1 MAKSKKSVK
10 STKTTKATE
19 AKTSKVAV
27 KKPAKKAKKIVLKNF
42 KISKEPLP
50 FMTFKITE
58 QTLYWF
64 VMLSLVFCLALWI
77 MNIQIKTSAI
87 IDTINAL

>member
-10 STKTTKATE
+10 STKAAA
-19 AKTSKVAV
+19 AKTAKVV
-27 KKPAKKAKKIVLKNF
+27 TKKPVKKAKKVVLKNF

-50 FMTFKITE
+50 FMTFKVTE

-64 VMLSLVFCLALWI
+64 VMLSLIFCLAVWI
-77 MNIQIKTSAI
+77 LNIQVKTSAI

>member
-10 STKTTKATE
+10 STKATKGAE
-19 AKTSKVAV
+19 VKTSKVVAR
-27 KKPAKKAKKIVLKNF
+27 KPAKKAKKVTLKNF
-42 KISKEPLP
+42 KVSKEPLP
-50 FMTFKITE
+50 FMTFKVTE

-64 VMLSLVFCLALWI
+64 VMLSLIFCLALWI
-77 MNIQIKTSAI
+77 LNIQLKTTAI

>member
-1 MAKSKKSVK
+1 MAKSKKSAK
-10 STKTTKATE
+10 STKAVSAKAT
-19 AKTSKVAV
+19 KVVA
-27 KKPAKKAKKIVLKNF
+27 KKPIKKAKKVVLKNF

-50 FMTFKITE
+50 FMTFKVTE

-64 VMLSLVFCLALWI
+64 VMLSLIFCLALWI
-77 MNIQIKTSAI
+77 LSIQLKTSAI

>member
-10 STKTTKATE
+10 TTKATS
-19 AKTSKVAV
+19 A
-27 KKPAKKAKKIVLKNF
+27 KPAKKAKKVVLKNF
-42 KISKEPLP
+42 KVSKEPLP
-50 FMTFKITE
+50 FMSFKITE

-64 VMLSLVFCLALWI
+64 VMLSLIFCLALWI
-77 MNIQIKTSAI
+77 LNIQLKTTAI

>member
-10 STKTTKATE
+10 TTKAKAAE
-19 AKTSKVAV
+19 VKASRVVA
-27 KKPAKKAKKIVLKNF
+27 KKPIKKAKKIALKNF
-42 KISKEPLP
+42 KVGKEPLP

-64 VMLSLVFCLALWI
+64 VMLSLIFCLALWI
-77 MNIQIKTSAI
+77 LNIQLKTTAI